1 MITIL
6 SFIEFP
12 IIPSNIQIILIV
24 VILIES
30 WVSRQFKKFFPL
42 FLILLK

>member
-30 WVSRQFKKFFPL
+30 WVFRQFKKFFPL